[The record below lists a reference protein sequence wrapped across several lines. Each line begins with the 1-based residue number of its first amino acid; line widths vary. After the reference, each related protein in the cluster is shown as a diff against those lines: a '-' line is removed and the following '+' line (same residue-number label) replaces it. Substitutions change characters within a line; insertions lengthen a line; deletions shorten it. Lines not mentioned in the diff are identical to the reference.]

1 MTNPTRAQAAAAS
14 SKIHAGRIGSSGRQ
28 RRQLP
33 VIGLPTRG
41 CPIRYPSSFVA
52 ALLLAAGLHAQQAS
66 PELYRIDLVFNG
78 IAFALDEPK
87 LQGDAYVL
95 HGWPDGAIIHIKR
108 VNVRKITPWTRKP
121 TQDIAYRIDVLPS
134 GHMFSRDEPTLTK
147 SMYVFRTSRDGRV
160 VSLRQA
166 DVRKITRLTSA
177 EALQEEHAARGAVVI
192 GDLAMQGG
200 SSQAGPSN
208 ANAVGRPGAGAGNG
222 SAQGSGN
229 WVYQGTPGATDAY
242 APASATVSAPGDV
255 PRMSGGPTA
264 H

>member
-1 MTNPTRAQAAAAS
+1 M
-14 SKIHAGRIGSSGRQ
+14 
-28 RRQLP
+28 
-33 VIGLPTRG
+33 
-41 CPIRYPSSFVA
+41 
-52 ALLLAAGLHAQQAS
+52 LLALGLHAQQAP

-95 HGWPDGAIIHIKR
+95 HGWPDGAIIHVKR
-108 VNVRKITPWTRKP
+108 VNVRKITPWTRNP

-134 GHMFSRDEPTLTK
+134 GHMFSRDEPKLTK
-147 SMYVFRTSRDGRV
+147 SMYVFRTSRDGKV

-166 DVRKITRLTSA
+166 DVRKITRLTPA
-177 EALQEEHAARGAVVI
+177 EALAEEHVTRSAIVI

-208 ANAVGRPGAGAGNG
+208 LNAVGHPGAGAGNSG
-222 SAQGSGN
+222 AQSSGN
-229 WVYQGTPGATDAY
+229 WVYQGTPGVSDAY
-242 APASATVSAPGDV
+242 APATATVSARGDV
-255 PRMSGGPTA
+255 PRMTGGPAA